1 MIRKAAMRDLDS
13 LCAIEKRCFA
23 NPWKRSMF
31 EYELQENPYSGIWV
45 LEEKGEIIGYYDLWI
60 IFERA
65 EIANIAVDKPYQQM
79 GYGSLL
85 LNHLEQQATASLCET
100 ISLEVRVSNEKALR
114 LYRQH
119 DFIIVN
125 TKPGYYK
132 DPSGYEDA
140 YFMMKGI

>member
-1 MIRKAAMRDLDS
+1 MIRKAAMQDLDI
-13 LCAIEKRCFA
+13 LLEIEKRCFR

-31 EYELQENPYSGIWV
+31 EYELNENPYSTVWI
-45 LEEKGEIIGYYDLWI
+45 LEEKGVIIGYYDLWI

-65 EIANIAVDKPYQQM
+65 EIANIAVDVPYRSL

-85 LNHLEQQATASLCET
+85 LNHLEQQAANSMCET
-100 ISLEVRVSNEKALR
+100 IALEVRVSNEKALQ
-114 LYRQH
+114 LYEAH
-119 DFIIVN
+119 GFVIMN

-132 DPSGYEDA
+132 DPDGYEDA